1 MNAAAHL
8 ATLRQRYQRDRQM
21 LLARSAQPGV
31 APPVQQLARLTE
43 RLLRQLWQAQQLH
56 HQPLALVAVGG
67 LGRGELYPHSDID
80 VLVLLPDAAVD
91 MTADATANTST
102 AAHSDTATHPDTTL
116 AERAAAFVR
125 ACWDAGLEVG
135 SSVRTVAQCQQAAAS
150 DITVQT
156 ALLERRLLTGNAALY
171 QALGAACQATLH
183 PYAFYRAKLQEMRQ
197 RHACFKHSPY
207 ALEPDCKDGPG
218 GLRDLQTVAW
228 MARAA
233 GYGPSCRE
241 WQQQGL
247 ITPHEWRQ
255 LRQHHALLRRI
266 RWQLHRLAQRREDRL
281 LFDLQTTLAEQP
293 GLRPRP
299 TCTTHAALVQPTS
312 APPHAA
318 PAATRAPMRPSEK
331 LMRRYYTAAKGV
343 SQLVQIVLLNVAER
357 LRDSG
362 HSLRHDPA
370 PPPAAAAEATASNPV
385 ANNASARTDYLAAL
399 RPRRLRPINQRFADH
414 NGLLEV
420 ACDDLYARQP
430 QAILETF
437 ALYQQTGLHGL
448 SARTLRALY
457 HARPL
462 MNRAF
467 RANPANRRQF
477 MQILQA
483 PDGITHTLRLMNQ
496 TSVLGGY
503 LQAFRRIEG
512 QMQHDLFHAYTVDQH
527 TLMVVRNIRRFF
539 NAEHAHEYPLCS
551 QLAARWPD
559 PWVLVVAALF
569 HDIAKGRGGDHSL
582 LGEQEV
588 RRFARQHGLSHD
600 DTELIAFLVR
610 EHLSLSQCAQKEDLS
625 DPAVIARFARLVGK
639 ERRLTGLY
647 LLTVADIRGTGPRVW
662 SSWKA
667 HLLEEL
673 YRATLHALGG
683 HLPSEEELVQAR
695 SSGAL
700 IELARTAAL
709 PRTAQRQ
716 AHLQLWQTLD
726 AGYFLR
732 HDAST
737 IAWHT
742 QHLAPY
748 LAQRAAA
755 QSTAQSATQAATPT
769 EGDAAT
775 QSADDSAREAKDEPR
790 AQTATRR
797 PTTGT
802 PAVPGRASASPI
814 APAKAE
820 SSLEASTAE
829 AAAAN
834 RAPCIVKARPAPQGG
849 GLQLLVYTPDRAALF
864 AHICGYLAQAGY
876 SILDA
881 RIHTTRD
888 SYALDTF
895 QITSPRL
902 AGQSSDAATL
912 AHLEQHMQAAMQRAL
927 QNDAPLPEVQPG
939 RLSRRARSFPMEPLI
954 RLDAEEKN
962 ARWRLA
968 IHASDRPGLL
978 YHIARALAQHG
989 ISVQLAK
996 ISTMG
1001 ERVEDSFLIEGEAL
1015 QSPQGR
1021 ERLEQE
1027 LFAAIAAE

>member
-1 MNAAAHL
+1 MNTAAHL
-8 ATLRQRYQRDRQM
+8 ATLRQRYQRDRQA

-43 RLLRQLWQAQQLH
+43 RLLRQLWRAQQLH
-56 HQPLALVAVGG
+56 RQPLALVAVGG

-80 VLVLLPDAAVD
+80 VLVLLPNAAAETD
-91 MTADATANTST
+91 PLHANN
-102 AAHSDTATHPDTTL
+102 TL
-116 AERAAAFVR
+116 AERATAFVR

-150 DITVQT
+150 DVTVQT

-171 QALGAACQATLH
+171 QALDAACQAALH

-625 DPAVIARFARLVGK
+625 DPAVIARFASLVGN
-639 ERRLTGLY
+639 ERRLTALY

-662 SSWKA
+662 SDWKA

-673 YRATLHALGG
+673 YRATLRALGG

-700 IELARTAAL
+700 IELARNAAL
-709 PRTAQRQ
+709 PHTVQHQ

-748 LAQRAAA
+748 LAQRATGRAELNPE
-755 QSTAQSATQAATPT
+755 SQAAPNSSPS
-769 EGDAAT
+769 GMPADAA
-775 QSADDSAREAKDEPR
+775 
-790 AQTATRR
+790 
-797 PTTGT
+797 
-802 PAVPGRASASPI
+802 
-814 APAKAE
+814 
-820 SSLEASTAE
+820 
-829 AAAAN
+829 
-834 RAPCIVKARPAPQGG
+834 CIVKARPAPQGG
-849 GLQLLVYTPDRAALF
+849 GLQLLVYTPDRPALF
-864 AHICGYLAQAGY
+864 AHICGYLTQAGY

-888 SYALDTF
+888 AYALDTF
-895 QITSPRL
+895 QITSPHL
-902 AGQSSDAATL
+902 AGQYNDAAAL
-912 AHLEQHMQAAMQRAL
+912 AQLERQLEQHMQAAIQRTL
-927 QNDAPLPEVQPG
+927 QSDAPLPDVQPG
-939 RLSRRARSFPMEPLI
+939 RLSRRARSFPMEPHI

-1001 ERVEDSFLIEGEAL
+1001 ERVEDSFLIEGTAL
-1015 QSPQGR
+1015 QRPQLR
-1021 ERLEQE
+1021 AQLEQD